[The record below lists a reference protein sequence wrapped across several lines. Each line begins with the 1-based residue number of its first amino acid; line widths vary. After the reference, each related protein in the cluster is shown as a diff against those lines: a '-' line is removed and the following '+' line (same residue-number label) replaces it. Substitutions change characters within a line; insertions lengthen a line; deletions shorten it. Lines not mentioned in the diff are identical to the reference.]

1 MLSASHL
8 ACSRGERLLFK
19 DLSLSLVPGAW
30 LQVTG
35 TNGAG
40 KTTLL
45 RTLVGLSEP
54 DRGEICWGGVPI
66 AECRD
71 EFKRAL
77 LYLGHQ
83 AAVKDELTPL
93 ENLRLGNELDGLTLA
108 EEDALAALQRIG
120 LQGRGNLPTRWLS
133 AGQKRRVLLARLLV
147 RPAVLWVLDEPFAA
161 LDANAV
167 ALVGGLIQAH
177 LAGGGMAILTSH
189 QPVPLPGGSEVA
201 L

>member
-1 MLSASHL
+1 MLSATQL

-19 DLSLSLVPGAW
+19 DLSFVLPPGGW
-30 LQVTG
+30 LQVSG

-45 RTLVGLSEP
+45 RALVGLSEP
-54 DRGEICWGGVPI
+54 DHGQVCWGGVST
-66 AECRD
+66 AANAD
-71 EFKRAL
+71 EYKRSL

-93 ENLRLGNELDGLTLA
+93 ENLRLGNELDGLRLA
-108 EEDALAALQRIG
+108 EPDALSALKRMG
-120 LQGRGNLPTRWLS
+120 LNGRGNLPTRWLS

-147 RPAVLWVLDEPFAA
+147 RPATLWVLDEPFAA
-161 LDANAV
+161 LDTTAV
-167 ALVGGLIQAH
+167 ALVGELIQAH
-177 LAGGGMAILTSH
+177 LSAGGMAVLTSH
-189 QPVPLPGGSEVA
+189 QPVPLAGGAEVV

>member
-1 MLSASHL
+1 MLSATHL

-19 DLSLSLVPGAW
+19 DLSLSLVAGAW

-54 DRGEICWGGVPI
+54 EHGAVCWSGVPI
-66 AECRD
+66 AECGD

-77 LYLGHQ
+77 LYLGHH

-93 ENLRLGNELDGLTLA
+93 ENLRLGNELDGLPLN
-108 EEDALAALQRIG
+108 ESDALSALQRIG
-120 LQGRGNLPTRWLS
+120 LHGRGNLPTRWLS
-133 AGQKRRVLLARLLV
+133 AGQKRCVLLARLLV
-147 RPAVLWVLDEPFAA
+147 RPATLWVLDEPFAA
-161 LDANAV
+161 LDTNAV
-167 ALVGGLIQAH
+167 ALVGELIQAYF
-177 LAGGGMAILTSH
+177 AAGGMAVLTSH
-189 QPVPLPGGSEVA
+189 QPVPLAGGGEVV

>member
-1 MLSASHL
+1 MLSATHL

-19 DLSLSLVPGAW
+19 DLSLALAPGAW
-30 LQVTG
+30 LQVSG

-45 RTLVGLSEP
+45 RTLVGISEP
-54 DRGEICWGGVPI
+54 EHGTVCWNGVPI
-66 AECRD
+66 AESAETYR
-71 EFKRAL
+71 RAL
-77 LYLGHQ
+77 LYLGHH

-93 ENLRLGNELDGLTLA
+93 ENLRLGNALDGLPLA
-108 EEDALAALQRIG
+108 DADALAALQRLG
-120 LQGRGNLPTRWLS
+120 LHGRGNLPTRWLS

-147 RPAVLWVLDEPFAA
+147 RPATLWVLDEPFAA
-161 LDANAV
+161 LDTNAV
-167 ALVGGLIQAH
+167 ALVGELIAAH

-189 QPVPLPGGSEVA
+189 QPVPLAGGAEVM

>member
-1 MLSASHL
+1 MLSATHL

-19 DLSLSLVPGAW
+19 DLSLSLAEGEW
-30 LQVTG
+30 LQVSG

-54 DRGEICWGGVPI
+54 AHGTVCWGGVPI
-66 AECRD
+66 AECSD

-93 ENLRLGNELDGLTLA
+93 ENLTLGNELDGLPLA
-108 EEDALAALQRIG
+108 EADALAALQRLG
-120 LQGRGNLPTRWLS
+120 LHGRGKLPTRWLS

-147 RPAVLWVLDEPFAA
+147 RPAALWVLDEPFAA
-161 LDANAV
+161 LDTNAV
-167 ALVGGLIQAH
+167 ALVGELIQAH
-177 LAGGGMAILTSH
+177 LERGGLAVLTSH
-189 QPVPLPGGSEVA
+189 QPVPLAGGAEV
-201 L
+201 LL

>member
-1 MLSASHL
+1 MLSATHL

-19 DLSLSLVPGAW
+19 DLSLALAAGGW
-30 LQVTG
+30 LQVMG
-35 TNGAG
+35 TNGSG

-45 RTLVGLSEP
+45 RTLVGISAP
-54 DRGEICWGGVPI
+54 DHGEVCWGGVPI
-66 AECRD
+66 AECGD

-93 ENLRLGNELDGLTLA
+93 ENLRLGNELDGLPLA
-108 EEDALAALQRIG
+108 EADALSALQRLG
-120 LQGRGNLPTRWLS
+120 LHGRGNLPTRWLS

-147 RPAVLWVLDEPFAA
+147 RPALLWVLDEPFAA
-161 LDANAV
+161 LDTNAV
-167 ALVGGLIQAH
+167 ALVGELIAAH
-177 LAGGGMAILTSH
+177 LAGGGMAVLTSH
-189 QPVPLPGGSEVA
+189 QPVPLAGGGEVV